1 MKMKF
6 ISIVMISGLVLLP
19 LCGYAQYKQDSK
31 NDGTPQSVTPKDTS
45 APVVITLDQ
54 ALQIALNENTSV
66 KVADKEIER
75 TGYAKKGTY
84 ASLLPQVDL
93 SGAFQRTIKK
103 QVMYMDFDLSSLT
116 GGSTGTGTGTGT
128 GSSPS
133 SSTSSKS
140 GFEIGRWNTYS
151 AGVAASMPLVNA
163 QLWKSIEIAGKN
175 VELSIEK
182 ARSSRLDMVTQVK
195 QSFFGVLLAKEA
207 LNTYKEVYDNAA
219 DNFEQTKKKYN
230 AQKASELEFTRAK
243 STVANAIPNVY
254 NAESSVALALWQLKA
269 VMGVDLD
276 QNIDIAGSLSDYSGH
291 MFYDIHQND
300 SISLDYNS
308 TMRQLAIQADQLAQT
323 VTMQKYA
330 YLPTLA
336 ATFSY
341 SMNSMN
347 NDFKFS
353 EYQWTPYSYAALSLS
368 IPVFSGGK
376 RYNNVRQAQ
385 AQYDELQLQA
395 VNTERQLKIAIRQ
408 YLNTMETKMKS
419 YASAQDAIETA
430 RKAYSIAQKSYEVGR
445 STITELNDA
454 QLALTQARLAQ
465 SQAIYEFVVAKAN
478 LEQTLGQDFIGQ
490 EGKTDLNGSYK

>member
-6 ISIVMISGLVLLP
+6 ISIAMISGLVLLP

-31 NDGTPQSVTPKDTS
+31 TDGTPLSVTPKDTS

-54 ALQIALNENTSV
+54 ALQIALSENTSV

-103 QVMYMDFDLSSLT
+103 QVMYMDFDMSSLT
-116 GGSTGTGTGTGT
+116 GGSTGTGTGTG
-128 GSSPS
+128 SSTS
-133 SSTSSKS
+133 SSQSSKS
-140 GFEIGRWNTYS
+140 GFAVGRWNTYS

-195 QSFFGVLLAKEA
+195 QSFFGVLFAKEA

-219 DNFEQTKKKYN
+219 NNFEQTKKKYN

-276 QNIDIAGSLSDYSGH
+276 QNIDIAGSLSDYSEH

-323 VTMQKYA
+323 VKMQKYA

-341 SMNSMN
+341 SMNAMN

-353 EYQWTPYSYAALSLS
+353 EYQWNPYSYAALSLS

-385 AQYDELQLQA
+385 VQYDELQLQTL
-395 VNTERQLKIAIRQ
+395 NTERQLKIAIRQ

-430 RKAYSIAQKSYEVGR
+430 LKAYSIAQKSYEVGR

-465 SQAIYEFVVAKAN
+465 SQAIYEFVVARAN

-490 EGKTDLNGSYK
+490 KGNTDLNGSYK

>member
-1 MKMKF
+1 
-6 ISIVMISGLVLLP
+6 
-19 LCGYAQYKQDSK
+19 
-31 NDGTPQSVTPKDTS
+31 
-45 APVVITLDQ
+45 
-54 ALQIALNENTSV
+54 
-66 KVADKEIER
+66 
-75 TGYAKKGTY
+75 
-84 ASLLPQVDL
+84 
-93 SGAFQRTIKK
+93 
-103 QVMYMDFDLSSLT
+103 
-116 GGSTGTGTGTGT
+116 
-128 GSSPS
+128 
-133 SSTSSKS
+133 
-140 GFEIGRWNTYS
+140 
-151 AGVAASMPLVNA
+151 
-163 QLWKSIEIAGKN
+163 
-175 VELSIEK
+175 
-182 ARSSRLDMVTQVK
+182 
-195 QSFFGVLLAKEA
+195 
-207 LNTYKEVYDNAA
+207 
-219 DNFEQTKKKYN
+219 
-230 AQKASELEFTRAK
+230 
-243 STVANAIPNVY
+243 
-254 NAESSVALALWQLKA
+254 
-269 VMGVDLD
+269 MGVDLD
-276 QNIDIAGSLSDYSGH
+276 QNIDVAGSLSDYSEH

-323 VTMQKYA
+323 VKMQKYA

-353 EYQWTPYSYAALSLS
+353 EYQWNPYSYAALSLS

-430 RKAYSIAQKSYEVGR
+430 QKAYSIAQKSYEVGR

-454 QLALTQARLAQ
+454 QLALTQSRLAQ

-478 LEQTLGQDFIGQ
+478 LEQTLGQDFIDQ